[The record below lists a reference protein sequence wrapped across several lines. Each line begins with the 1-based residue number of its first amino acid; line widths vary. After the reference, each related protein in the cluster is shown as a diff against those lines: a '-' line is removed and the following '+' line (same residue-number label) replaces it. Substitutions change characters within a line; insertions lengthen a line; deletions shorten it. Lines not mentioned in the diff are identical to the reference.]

1 MRSSTGNQS
10 HGTAGEGGKGERF
23 DRTAEPG
30 GQFYFRFHA
39 SELSEL
45 QEHPFLRGPKAE
57 IRRQALLSFSALPSL
72 RAAPS
77 RAHGPSTRLPTSPK
91 EPPPHCTA
99 PAPSPSSSPQPR
111 ASAGLSLS
119 LLAAPAPSGPV
130 PPSSRKAA
138 PLHPPGLPPPR
149 LRPATCARCR
159 HRPGRPGSA
168 ASSAR
173 RRPLP
178 PLEVPSLR
186 SPHAAPPRSLPGR
199 PSRRL
204 TESAARNELAPRS
217 SRHPDEKERAARPS
231 RAAAEISDG
240 SANRA
245 SRETGV
251 RRRGGQPRAG
261 SCGRAAPL
269 GLPGGAEAEVAAGG
283 GERHGDAL
291 RYRVT
296 SRRGAAVC
304 VSAALRHDEGP
315 CGRVLQFAG
324 GRGGGA
330 ASTSASS
337 FCCERERL
345 AKFICIRPSL
355 RTSDLW
361 SGLVLAIRQP

>member
-149 LRPATCARCR
+149 
-159 HRPGRPGSA
+159 
-168 ASSAR
+168 
-173 RRPLP
+173 
-178 PLEVPSLR
+178 
-186 SPHAAPPRSLPGR
+186 AAPPEARYLRPVQASARPPGER
-199 PSRRL
+199 RLLRPPPPPPAARGPLAPLPSRRPAAL
-204 TESAARNELAPRS
+204 PAGQTVAPPDRKRRSKRARSALLPTPRRERTGGEAEPRRCGDLGWFGEPRIPRGGRQAAR
-217 SRHPDEKERAARPS
+217 
-231 RAAAEISDG
+231 
-240 SANRA
+240 
-245 SRETGV
+245 
-251 RRRGGQPRAG
+251 
-261 SCGRAAPL
+261 RAAP
-269 GLPGGAEAEVAAGG
+269 GGVLRAGG
-283 GERHGDAL
+283 PA
-291 RYRVT
+291 RVT
-296 SRRGAAVC
+296 GRCGGGSGCGRRGAARRCFAVPRDVTAGRCCVCERRVASRRGAV
-304 VSAALRHDEGP
+304 
-315 CGRVLQFAG
+315 
-324 GRGGGA
+324 
-330 ASTSASS
+330 
-337 FCCERERL
+337 
-345 AKFICIRPSL
+345 
-355 RTSDLW
+355 W
-361 SGLVLAIRQP
+361 